1 MNACFALGNPL
12 PIAYWPSCMNYPLFA
27 PLHVSHWAPACRV
40 SPPPPRTMVNIPKT
54 KKAYCKG
61 PECRRH
67 TMHKVTQYK
76 KGKDSSTAQGAC
88 AGGGRRAAAGA

>member
-1 MNACFALGNPL
+1 MRVLRWGTLFQL
-12 PIAYWPSCMNYPLFA
+12 PPGLELHHNYPLFA

>member
-1 MNACFALGNPL
+1 
-12 PIAYWPSCMNYPLFA
+12 
-27 PLHVSHWAPACRV
+27 
-40 SPPPPRTMVNIPKT
+40 MVNIPKT